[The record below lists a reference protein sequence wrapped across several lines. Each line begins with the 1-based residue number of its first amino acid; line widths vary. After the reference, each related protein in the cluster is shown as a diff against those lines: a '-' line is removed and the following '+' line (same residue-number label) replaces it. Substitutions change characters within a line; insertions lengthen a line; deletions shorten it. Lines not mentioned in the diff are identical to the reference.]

1 MLYFKWVWFGWST
14 CTVCWCG
21 TMRLLKFL
29 GGDIKQLKIPAFA
42 TEQRH
47 SKQLWNT
54 PINLNILVALQVPL
68 AYRKSPCKSS
78 NGFSVCINNA
88 LQRGGTWVW
97 WWFHIAIHIYIIS
110 HISTHADN
118 IHEFCSNWCSR
129 SRIVKF
135 GCAPSAVRASCS
147 WSLTCAWVLV
157 CICLFVC
164 AFLVDFCDATEVIGC
179 ATPTKNPL

>member
-1 MLYFKWVWFGWST
+1 MSLVWLVYVYGVLMWD
-14 CTVCWCG
+14 
-21 TMRLLKFL
+21 MRLLKFL